1 MPNLAAV
8 DTSLGEPVMK
18 FQNTIPLVGRVLL
31 AAVFVLSG
39 VGKIAAPEATLGYIN
54 AVGLPLPQ
62 LAFLGAVA
70 VELGGGLLLLVGYQT
85 RIAAIAL
92 AVFSIVAA
100 VVFHGAIGDQNQI
113 IHFLKNIAMA
123 GGLAPVAPLR
133 ARLLSPPAPAPISQK
148 ETPFTPNTKRNCPG
162 PG

>member
-92 AVFSIVAA
+92 AVFSIVTA
-100 VVFHGAIGDQNQI
+100 VVFHSAIGDQNQFA
-113 IHFLKNIAMA
+113 HLLKNLAIA
-123 GGLAPVAPLR
+123 GGLLQVAAFGAGAFSLDAR
-133 ARLLSPPAPAPISQK
+133 AL
-148 ETPFTPNTKRNCPG
+148 F
-162 PG
+162 

>member
-1 MPNLAAV
+1 
-8 DTSLGEPVMK
+8 MK
-18 FQNTIPLVGRVLL
+18 FQNAISLAGRVLL
-31 AAVFVLSG
+31 ATIFVLSG

-70 VELGGGLLLLVGYQT
+70 VELGGGLLILVGYQT

-92 AVFSIVAA
+92 AVFSIVTA
-100 VVFHGAIGDQNQI
+100 VVFHGAIGDQNQF

-123 GGLAPVAPLR
+123 GGLLQVVAFGAGSFSLDAR
-133 ARLLSPPAPAPISQK
+133 AVS
-148 ETPFTPNTKRNCPG
+148 TKRSIHVTQQ
-162 PG
+162 

>member
-1 MPNLAAV
+1 
-8 DTSLGEPVMK
+8 MK

-92 AVFSIVAA
+92 AVFSIVTA
-100 VVFHGAIGDQNQI
+100 VVFHSAIGDQNQFA
-113 IHFLKNIAMA
+113 HLLKNLAIA
-123 GGLAPVAPLR
+123 GGLLQVAAFGAGSLSLDAR
-133 ARLLSPPAPAPISQK
+133 ALS
-148 ETPFTPNTKRNCPG
+148 TKRSTHVTQR
-162 PG
+162 